1 MYLEMLCIVAAVSR
15 VDIDAVA
22 GWLGSYGGE
31 DSTSDISRGLFAGT
45 VGVRRLLKMFEK
57 YNITTT
63 WFIPGHS
70 LETFPE
76 ECKLIAEKGHEI
88 GLHGYSHE
96 NPAAMTLEQQTAIMD
111 KCYKLIN
118 EFQGK
123 PPRGIV
129 APWWESSQE
138 GAELMLKYGL
148 EYDHSFSH
156 HDCQC
161 YWLRTGDKWT
171 PIDYKKHPEHWM
183 KPLEPGTMTGL
194 VEIPASW
201 YADDLP
207 PMLFI
212 KKAPVSITT
221 NTSHQLRIFD
231 FLMQNSHG
239 WVNPRDVEDL
249 WLDRFNYFYREHDE
263 FVYTITIH
271 PDVSGHPHSLMMLER
286 VIEYINTK
294 DGIEWVTMEQVSDRV
309 PCLERHEYLCRPDM

>member
-1 MYLEMLCIVAAVSR
+1 MGNKKVQCCIS

-22 GWLGSYGGE
+22 GWLGSYGGQ

-45 VGVRRLLKMFEK
+45 IGVRRLLAMFER
-57 YNITTT
+57 YNIKTT

-76 ECKLIAEKGHEI
+76 ECRMIADAGHEI

-96 NPAAMTLEQQTAIMD
+96 NPIAMTLEQQTAIMD
-111 KCYKLIN
+111 KCYNLITD
-118 EFQGK
+118 FQHGK

-161 YWLRTGDKWT
+161 YWLRTGDKWI
-171 PIDYKKHPEHWM
+171 PIDYDKHPDHWM
-183 KPLEPGTMTGL
+183 KPLEAGPTTGL
-194 VEIPASW
+194 CEIPASW

-207 PMLFI
+207 PMMFI
-212 KKAPVSITT
+212 KKAP
-221 NTSHQLRIFD
+221 
-231 FLMQNSHG
+231 NSHG
-239 WVNPRDVEDL
+239 WVNPRDVEEM
-249 WLDRFNYFYREHDE
+249 WMDRFKFFYRENE
-263 FVYTITIH
+263 EGFVYPVTVH
-271 PDVSGHPHSLMMLER
+271 PDVCGHPHGLMMLER
-286 VIEYINTK
+286 HIENINK
-294 DGIEWVTMEQVSDRV
+294 FEGVEWVTMEQICDTFKAKNTPPKGALLPAEPGAILKDRNLKLKV
-309 PCLERHEYLCRPDM
+309 QE